1 MTLEE
6 RYDKILGWFR
16 EHMPVATTEL
26 HYDSPF
32 GLLVAVMLSAQ
43 CTDKRVNMVTPA
55 LLSRFPDAKSM
66 AGADVGEIFELIKS
80 VSYPNSKAK
89 HLSEMAKKLEADFGG
104 EVPEDM
110 GKAGLPNRY
119 GSRDNFG
126 PMEVC

>member
-110 GKAGLPNRY
+110 ERFLRFCVHLHSSSWIN
-119 GSRDNFG
+119 
-126 PMEVC
+126 